1 MRACA
6 TAPGKTILLG
16 EHFVVYGEPAIVAAI
31 DRRAKVTAEE
41 LPGTAI
47 HVASDL
53 GIFGTFEGEVFNTSS
68 GQEGVRNTLEPAK
81 IAAQSVL
88 NHSNLK
94 RGVSLRI
101 ESEIPVAVGL
111 GSSSAISVATVAA
124 VGQLFDVSLSSEEI
138 FSLSLDAERFVHGN
152 PSGIDQR
159 VSTFG
164 GILLYRKGERTTEI
178 RCPVDLPLVIIN
190 TGKNRNTGILV
201 ESVRSLRER
210 HPAVMGQL
218 TRAAGGLV
226 DEGVAALST
235 GDLKAFGE
243 LMYINHGLLVSAGV
257 SIEALDRLVY
267 AAKASGALGAKL
279 TGAGGGGCVVVLC
292 EPGAQT
298 EVAEG
303 MKEAGGEPMIVE
315 KTGTGVQT
323 WLEE

>member
-31 DRRAKVTAEE
+31 DRRARVMAEE
-41 LPGTAI
+41 LPGTAF

-53 GIFGTFEGEVFNTSS
+53 GISGIFEGEVFKTSS
-68 GQEGVRNTLEPAK
+68 SQEGVRDTLEPAK

-88 NHSNLK
+88 NHLGLK
-94 RGVSLRI
+94 RGLNLRI

-111 GSSSAISVATVAA
+111 GSSSAVSVATVAA
-124 VGQLFDVSLSSEEI
+124 VGQLFGVGLSPEEI
-138 FSLSLDAERFVHGN
+138 FALSLNAERFVHGN

-178 RCPVDLPLVIIN
+178 RCPIDLPLVIAN
-190 TGKNRNTGILV
+190 TGKSRSTGALV
-201 ESVRSLRER
+201 ESVRKLWER
-210 HPAVMGQL
+210 HPTVMGQL
-218 TRAAGGLV
+218 ARAVRGLV
-226 DEGVAALST
+226 DEGVAVLNA

-243 LMYINHGLLVSAGV
+243 LMYINHGLLVSTGV
-257 SIEALDRLVY
+257 STEALDRLVY
-267 AAKASGALGAKL
+267 GAKASGALGAKL
-279 TGAGGGGCVVVLC
+279 TGAGGGGCMVALC
-292 EPGAQT
+292 EPDAQT
-298 EVAEG
+298 KVAEG
-303 MKEAGGEPMIVE
+303 LKEMGGAAMIIE
-315 KTGTGVQT
+315 KTGSGVQA